1 VAGDLSTGLGYVF
14 PAEAVFQQI
23 EQQLACRIEL
33 PESGS
38 LFSEPFDV
46 PVDPDTKEEMEQP
59 HFLTAV
65 SEDVA
70 ETAKGKG
77 KEITVPQGREGA
89 VLVQGMI
96 EKGKGT
102 IDPPNTGRDN
112 ASPRVSPSI
121 EPSAPHRS
129 ANREIFGLMLGSSRD
144 RGGGRDRD
152 MRRDGRDRGRRAQQA
167 SARTNEYFV
176 PKDGIDREVITADI
190 CRYLGN
196 DALVRPGNYEVC
208 SQLA

>member
-1 VAGDLSTGLGYVF
+1 VAGDLSTGVGYVS

-23 EQQLACRIEL
+23 EEQLACWIRL

-38 LFSEPFDV
+38 FVLEPFGA

-59 HFLTAV
+59 HFLTAM

-77 KEITVPQGREGA
+77 KEITIPQTRGGA
-89 VLVQGMI
+89 ALVQGMG
-96 EKGKGT
+96 EKWKRT

-112 ASPRVSPSI
+112 ASPRVSPTI
-121 EPSAPHRS
+121 EPSSLHRS
-129 ANREIFGLMLGSSRD
+129 DDGEISGPMLGGSKD

-152 MRRDGRDRGRRAQQA
+152 MRRKDRDRRAKHA
-167 SARTNEYFV
+167 SARTKEFFV
-176 PKDGIDREVITADI
+176 PRDGIDREVITADI

-196 DALVRPGNYEVC
+196 DALVRPGN
-208 SQLA
+208 

>member
-23 EQQLACRIEL
+23 EQQLACWIEL

-38 LFSEPFDV
+38 LASEPFGV
-46 PVDPDTKEEMEQP
+46 PVDPDTKEETEQP

-89 VLVQGMI
+89 VLVQGMTK
-96 EKGKGT
+96 EGKIT
-102 IDPPNTGRDN
+102 IDLPNTGGDN
-112 ASPRVSPSI
+112 APPRVSPNI
-121 EPSAPHRS
+121 EPSASHRP
-129 ANREIFGLMLGSSRD
+129 ANREISGPMPGSSRE

-152 MRRDGRDRGRRAQQA
+152 RDLRAQQA

-176 PKDGIDREVITADI
+176 PKDSIDREVITADI
-190 CRYLGN
+190 CRYLGD